1 VPLGYIQRSERAR
14 VGHQVL
20 HLSSAPDCIQ
30 AHLALVPINGTQAP
44 QRVVQAVAFENRAER
59 QRLVV
64 GLRFAEV
71 AQQFGPAG

>member
-1 VPLGYIQRSERAR
+1 VPLGHIQRSERAR

-30 AHLALVPINGTQAP
+30 AHLALVAVHGAQAP

-59 QRLVV
+59 QRLII
-64 GLRFAEV
+64 GLLFA
-71 AQQFGPAG
+71 